1 MKKTKNILVVF
12 IVSLCGYLG
21 IFSHVDKISAEMV
34 SQPSSP
40 NSGFVI
46 TYDNVN
52 FGVPGQNIFQSPSIL
67 YNFRNPINKT
77 NPDPNSSES
86 GLGYDKMN
94 FDGTVALPTQPGSFG
109 ASTNSNAR
117 GIAGT
122 SIFPGVYKAYFKAE
136 SNQESAVFPVTYFI
150 FYPIYLEAD
159 SISVLQGE
167 NFNLSDLNVR
177 GNDGVGGNISSQS
190 NGITFSQ
197 NVDVNI
203 PGSYPVNISFNDPNN
218 IYGKAEKTVSV
229 NVVAKPTI
237 DAPFFEDSLVNQ
249 PVLISNVNII
259 DSGNLGTGT
268 ISSIDVKDEN
278 GNSLSIESDGT
289 IKPSKAGLYT
299 ITYIY
304 NYTKPNGEPDSV
316 ELTRTLKVNTEVIVG
331 GDVIV
336 HYVDTEGK
344 KISDDVVKSGNVGED
359 YSTDQKTILGYRFK
373 EVQGNTSGKFTD
385 KTQVVTYIYT
395 KNLVKAGDVTIH
407 YVDTAGNKI
416 SDDIVKSGNVGESFS
431 TEQKAINGYTFKEV
445 QGNPKGQFTDKA
457 QTITY
462 VYIKDKVTPKPDD
475 YKPSHKESALKPD
488 DHKLSHKENINKKQF
503 SSSTHNTLP
512 ETGENEGITLM
523 SIGTGLILLMIALI
537 ASIFRFKRFKSNK

>member
-1 MKKTKNILVVF
+1 
-12 IVSLCGYLG
+12 
-21 IFSHVDKISAEMV
+21 
-34 SQPSSP
+34 
-40 NSGFVI
+40 
-46 TYDNVN
+46 
-52 FGVPGQNIFQSPSIL
+52 
-67 YNFRNPINKT
+67 
-77 NPDPNSSES
+77 
-86 GLGYDKMN
+86 MN

-109 ASTNSNAR
+109 ASTNSNAS
-117 GIAGT
+117 GIAGI

-136 SNQESAVFPVTYFI
+136 SNRESAVFPVTYFI

-203 PGSYPVNISFNDPNN
+203 PGSYPVNISFNDPNH

-331 GDVIV
+331 
-336 HYVDTEGK
+336 
-344 KISDDVVKSGNVGED
+344 
-359 YSTDQKTILGYRFK
+359 
-373 EVQGNTSGKFTD
+373 
-385 KTQVVTYIYT
+385 
-395 KNLVKAGDVTIH
+395 GDVTIH